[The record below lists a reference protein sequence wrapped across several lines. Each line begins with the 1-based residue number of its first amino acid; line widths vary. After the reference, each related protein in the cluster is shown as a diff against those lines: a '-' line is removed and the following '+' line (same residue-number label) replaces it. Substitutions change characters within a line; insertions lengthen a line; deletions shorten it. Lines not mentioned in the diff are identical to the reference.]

1 MSRFKDFGS
10 GPDLSGAEP
19 VTFKLH
25 GETFNCRKAVQGK
38 LLLALVANAD
48 DPVKSAE
55 AMNKFFEMVLLP
67 EDYVRFEA
75 LCADPDKIISVDT
88 IAEIASWLVS
98 EYTNRPTQ
106 RPEDLPTGA

>member
-48 DPVKSAE
+48 DPVKSAD
-55 AMNKFFEMVLLP
+55 AVNKFFETVLLP
-67 EDYVRFEA
+67 ADYKKFEE

-88 IAEIASWLVS
+88 LAEVAAWLVA

-106 RPEDLPTGA
+106 RPEASPTGA